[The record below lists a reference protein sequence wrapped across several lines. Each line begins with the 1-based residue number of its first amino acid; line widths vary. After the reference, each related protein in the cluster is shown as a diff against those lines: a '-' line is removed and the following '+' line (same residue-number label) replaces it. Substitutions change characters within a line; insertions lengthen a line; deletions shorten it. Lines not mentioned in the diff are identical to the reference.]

1 MSYIDL
7 PTIERYL
14 APVAGI
20 QSVHADHQRTVTK
33 YLEAHR
39 RIDFAVDHASRAA
52 DFDRTA
58 EENKYLRAEEKWHD
72 RACELE
78 AQLPQRE
85 VANAWKRLTAALG
98 VK

>member
-7 PTIERYL
+7 PLIEAYL
-14 APVAGI
+14 ADVAGI

-39 RIDFAVDHASRAA
+39 RIDFAVDQASRAA
-52 DFDRTA
+52 DWDHTA
-58 EENKYLRAEEKWHD
+58 LENKYLRDEEKWHD

-85 VANAWKRLTAALG
+85 IANAWKRLNAALG

>member
-1 MSYIDL
+1 MTYEL
-7 PTIERYL
+7 PSLDTYL

-52 DFDRTA
+52 DFERTT
-58 EENKYLRAEEKWHD
+58 EENKYLRDEEKWHD

-85 VANAWKRLTAALG
+85 IANAWKRLNSAMG